1 MKKYLKIC
9 ALVLVSLF
17 LLTACKNES
26 SITQEEAKEET
37 ATESVEESK
46 PMEEVTENIEEAG
59 EDAPSDIVLYKCV
72 EEKLGAFFGCEV
84 TGFEADDKRVMDIA
98 TTHFNAITL
107 GNELKPDSLFNYSN
121 ARVPGTET
129 VELNGEELLVPVLNY
144 SRPEKILNK
153 ILKFNEENPDHQIKV
168 RGHVLVWHSQIPN
181 WFFHVD
187 YDESKDY
194 VTKEEMDKR
203 LEWYIKTVLNH
214 FVGEESKYKDL
225 FYGWDVVNEAV
236 SDNSGYRKDT
246 ENSEWWKVYQSE
258 EFIMNA
264 FVYANK
270 YAPSDLELYY
280 NDYNECTP
288 NKREQIVKLIESVKE
303 TEGARIDAFGM
314 QGHYDMTYPSE
325 GEFKKSLDEYVS
337 AVGKIQITEFDIKST
352 TDFSKVEDGLNKE
365 NEKLKNRY
373 ELFYKALCEKQAE
386 SPESIEGITFWGTV
400 DYYSWLQHFNGAG
413 GGSTEGLKHIPL
425 LFDDKY
431 EPKPCF
437 YVFANID

>member
-1 MKKYLKIC
+1 MKKHFRMG
-9 ALVLVSLF
+9 ALILVSLLF
-17 LLTACKNES
+17 LTACKTEAERGVEEMKEEPVTESVKEPVSLEESVGNDNE
-26 SITQEEAKEET
+26 TRKEET
-37 ATESVEESK
+37 
-46 PMEEVTENIEEAG
+46 
-59 EDAPSDIVLYKCV
+59 SDIILYKCV

-121 ARVPGTET
+121 NKVPGVET
-129 VELNGEELLVPVLNY
+129 VELNGEEIVVPVLNY

-153 ILKFNEENPDHQIKV
+153 ILKFNEENPDRQIKV
-168 RGHVLVWHSQIPN
+168 RGHVLVWHSQTPN
-181 WFFHVD
+181 WFFHED
-187 YDESKDY
+187 YDECKPY
-194 VTKEEMDKR
+194 VSKEEMNKR
-203 LEWYIKTVLNH
+203 LEWYIKTVLTH

-236 SDNSGYRKDT
+236 SDNTGYRTDS

-264 FVYANK
+264 FVFANK

-288 NKREQIVKLIESVKE
+288 SKRAQIIKLIESVKE

-314 QGHYDMTYPSE
+314 QGHYDMSYPSE
-325 GEFKKSLDEYVS
+325 SEFKKSLDEYVE

-352 TDFSKVEDGLNKE
+352 TDFSKIDDGLNKE
-365 NEKLKNRY
+365 NEKLKKRY
-373 ELFYKALCEKQAE
+373 ELFYKALCDKQ
-386 SPESIEGITFWGTV
+386 SKNPKSVEGITFWGTV
-400 DYYSWLQHFNGAG
+400 DHYSWLQHFNGAG

-437 YVFANID
+437 YVFANIE